1 MITTFGALGRL
12 LKEKMAKA
20 WVVLARRDD
29 PYPRLQTCCQ
39 LERMKDA
46 WRARL

>member
-1 MITTFGALGRL
+1 MIRMVRALGRL
-12 LKEKMAKA
+12 LKKA
-20 WVVLARRDD
+20 IASAPWEQARQGD
-29 PYPRLQTCCQ
+29 PHPRLQTCCQ